1 MNDKNKDFYRKKI
14 GHFTIRGG
22 FATNGEPSLILGM
35 PSAHQKDVYVALKI
49 DGITKLSAITT
60 CISTLLKEYSSNC
73 FKKEDKNDE
82 TNT

>member
-1 MNDKNKDFYRKKI
+1 MNDKNKDFYRKKR

-49 DGITKLSAITT
+49 DGIAKLSAITT
-60 CISTLLKEYSSNC
+60 CISALLEEYASS
-73 FKKEDKNDE
+73 KKKGKNDE